1 MRSLDDAGLTHAF
14 AVRIGGTISHL
25 RWGAWAGEGGWL
37 EGDAAA
43 IGCQGELDQRGG
55 VGGGGDR
62 RLEIPTQACWAK
74 ELWKEARLALMWAM
88 EVYTAS

>member
-1 MRSLDDAGLTHAF
+1 MADAGLTHAF

-43 IGCQGELDQRGG
+43 IGCQGELAQWRG

-62 RLEIPTQACWAK
+62 RLEIPLPTQASGVK